1 MSLRQSQTGF
11 TLIELVVVI
20 IVLGILAVVALPRFI
35 NLTPEAKSAA
45 LEAQYAAFEDAV
57 RLYHSG
63 YLTGGHSGAIDNL
76 ATFGDG
82 TVDSTANG
90 WPYATEGTATHLF
103 NACEQ
108 LWHGLTSTDL
118 SIAYVVDAD
127 LPTTDADIAYTYASS
142 PRTCIY
148 RASYFIQRNE
158 PTLIMEYQVD
168 SGQVTVRRAHWQ
180 PQP

>member
-1 MSLRQSQTGF
+1 MYLRQSQSGF

-35 NLTPEAKSAA
+35 NLAPEAQTAA
-45 LEAQYAAFEDAV
+45 LEAQFAAFRDGV

-63 YLTGGHSGAIDNL
+63 YLAGGHSGAIDNL
-76 ATFGDG
+76 ASFGDG
-82 TVDSTANG
+82 TVDSTASG
-90 WPYATEGTATHLF
+90 WPYATEGKDSHLF
-103 NACEQ
+103 DACEQ
-108 LWHGLTSTDL
+108 LWHGLTNTDL

-127 LPTTDADIAYTYASS
+127 LPTTTADIAYTYASS

-168 SGQVTVRRAHWQ
+168 SGDVSTRRAHWN
-180 PQP
+180 P